1 MMFLSP
7 SYDRV
12 SFGLLTIP
20 LFQKLPILY
29 RQFNLFFVTLQSKCS
44 RKLYLGK
51 LRTWR
56 RSKCLPAPPSLLG
69 AKLQKIIQW

>member
-1 MMFLSP
+1 MMFLPP

-12 SFGLLTIP
+12 SFGLLTIS

-44 RKLYLGK
+44 RKLHLRK

-56 RSKCLPAPPSLLG
+56 RSKCLSASPSLLG

>member
-44 RKLYLGK
+44 RKL
-51 LRTWR
+51 RTWR
-56 RSKCLPAPPSLLG
+56 RSKCLSAPPSLLG

>member
-1 MMFLSP
+1 MMFLPP

-12 SFGLLTIP
+12 SFGLLTIS

-44 RKLYLGK
+44 RKLHL
-51 LRTWR
+51 
-56 RSKCLPAPPSLLG
+56 
-69 AKLQKIIQW
+69 